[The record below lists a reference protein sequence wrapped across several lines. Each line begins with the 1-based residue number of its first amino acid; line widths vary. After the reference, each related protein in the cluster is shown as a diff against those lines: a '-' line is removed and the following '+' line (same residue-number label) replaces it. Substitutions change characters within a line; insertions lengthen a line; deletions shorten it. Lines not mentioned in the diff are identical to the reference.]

1 MNFEYFQSFLT
12 TINHNMKFLE
22 FRYFIF
28 SISSEIDE
36 KNSTATT
43 ILIGQ
48 GSLGLSQRQ
57 YYTKET
63 NITIAYR
70 QFMYSIA
77 KALTNDT
84 SMIDQDI
91 KEIFDFEKNISKYH
105 WTYVEQQARYN
116 KTIRTT
122 ISNLSRTLKTSVSL
136 SYLYELFFVFVV
148 EQFDFTTYLHHLYLF
163 GNVILNKFDLVT
175 IKELDFLINV
185 ISIVNK
191 TSSRIVQNYFIWR
204 FLMSQSEYM
213 PKYIRNIK
221 EQFNQVFQD
230 TSTEELR
237 TVECAT
243 YVNKHMGLVISKL
256 YIKKYFDKNLV
267 SVFRVFFRK

>member
-1 MNFEYFQSFLT
+1 
-12 TINHNMKFLE
+12 
-22 FRYFIF
+22 
-28 SISSEIDE
+28 
-36 KNSTATT
+36 
-43 ILIGQ
+43 
-48 GSLGLSQRQ
+48 
-57 YYTKET
+57 
-63 NITIAYR
+63 
-70 QFMYSIA
+70 
-77 KALTNDT
+77 
-84 SMIDQDI
+84 
-91 KEIFDFEKNISKYH
+91 YH

-122 ISNLSRTLKTSVSL
+122 ISNLSRTLKTS
-136 SYLYELFFVFVV
+136 
-148 EQFDFTTYLHHLYLF
+148 FDFTTYLHHLYLF

-256 YIKKYFDKNLV
+256 YIKKYFDKNARNQSLKMIENIQN
-267 SVFRVFFRK
+267 SFMNLINQSYWMDDISKI